1 MLPHA
6 KKHDYVNR
14 NQRCDCCRDFRGDF
28 DMRHSHR
35 RRRQPALVPMVSD
48 PVRGW
53 GSLMGILAAILAV
66 FVVLVFALIAYAAY
80 LTHDPHDD
88 AREKFALLEQA
99 YGGQLRKKQ
108 LKPR

>member
-1 MLPHA
+1 
-6 KKHDYVNR
+6 
-14 NQRCDCCRDFRGDF
+14 
-28 DMRHSHR
+28 
-35 RRRQPALVPMVSD
+35 
-48 PVRGW
+48 
-53 GSLMGILAAILAV
+53 MGILAAILAV